1 MPPDPA
7 PGAPSTEKR
16 PVILVADDSEDMRNL
31 FQAMLKAKYELKFA
45 ETGTKALAL
54 ADMEPIPDLVLLD
67 VEMPET
73 DGYDVLAKLKANP
86 ALAAI
91 PVIFVSGRADPKD
104 QARGLMGG
112 AVDYIVKPISAPLTL
127 LRVRAHLALQDQRRD
142 LEEQVLRR
150 TEELRET
157 QLQLIR
163 RLARAME
170 YREGGVTNRVLRVAR
185 YVELMGQA
193 MGLKDKVC
201 EVLALAAPLY
211 DIGKMGVAEHILR
224 KTDKLNEKEWEEIRR
239 HPEIGAKIIGEHKE
253 PLLEQARV
261 MALTHHE
268 RWDGTG
274 YPKGLKGDDIPL
286 PGRIMAVADAFEAM
300 TATQRHRSPLS
311 PIEAAKKIAEQS
323 GKQFDPQVVAAF
335 QKVAMDIEAV
345 RKEHRDELEGIHN
358 LDFSV
363 GAPAKPAAAAPA
375 AAARPAA
382 PPRPAPPKK

>member
-7 PGAPSTEKR
+7 PDAPAAERR

-31 FQAMLKAKYELKFA
+31 FQAMLKGKYDLKFA
-45 ETGTKALAL
+45 ETGTKALVE
-54 ADMEPIPDLVLLD
+54 ADSEPIPDLILLD

-73 DGYDVLAKLKANP
+73 DGYDVLAKIKENP
-86 ALAAI
+86 AIASV
-91 PVIFVSGRADPKD
+91 PVIFVSGRSDPKD

-185 YVELMGQA
+185 YVELLAQA
-193 MGLKDKVC
+193 LGLKAKMC
-201 EVLALAAPLY
+201 ELFAQAAPLY
-211 DIGKMGVAEHILR
+211 DIGKMGISEHILR
-224 KTDKLNEKEWEEIRR
+224 KSDKLNDKEWEEVRR
-239 HPEIGAKIIGEHKE
+239 HPEIGAKIIGQHKE
-253 PLLEQARV
+253 PLLELARI

-286 PGRIMAVADAFEAM
+286 PGRIMALADAFEAM
-300 TATQRHRSPLS
+300 TATQRYRSPLA
-311 PIEAAKKIAEQS
+311 PMEAAKKIFEQA
-323 GKQFDPQVVAAF
+323 GKQFDPKVVAAF
-335 QKVAMDIEAV
+335 QKVAQGFEAV
-345 RKEHRDELEGIHN
+345 RKEHPDELEGIHN

-363 GAPAKPAAAAPA
+363 GAPAKPAAPA

-382 PPRPAPPKK
+382 PKK

>member
-1 MPPDPA
+1 
-7 PGAPSTEKR
+7 
-16 PVILVADDSEDMRNL
+16 
-31 FQAMLKAKYELKFA
+31 
-45 ETGTKALAL
+45 
-54 ADMEPIPDLVLLD
+54 
-67 VEMPET
+67 
-73 DGYDVLAKLKANP
+73 
-86 ALAAI
+86 
-91 PVIFVSGRADPKD
+91 
-104 QARGLMGG
+104 
-112 AVDYIVKPISAPLTL
+112 
-127 LRVRAHLALQDQRRD
+127 
-142 LEEQVLRR
+142 
-150 TEELRET
+150 
-157 QLQLIR
+157 
-163 RLARAME
+163 
-170 YREGGVTNRVLRVAR
+170 
-185 YVELMGQA
+185 

-311 PIEAAKKIAEQS
+311 PIEAAKKIVEQS
-323 GKQFDPQVVAAF
+323 GKQFDAKVVAAF

-363 GAPAKPAAAAPA
+363 GAPAKAAAGAPA